1 MQAND
6 LISGLRSGR
15 IGRRAFLK
23 ALPSFGIVATAMPL
37 LPRRARAEVNITYFT
52 WAGYDIPDIHPAFI
66 AKYGASPNF
75 STFGEEEEALQKLLA
90 GFTPDVTH
98 PCSSNTRRWHA
109 AGVIKPIDV
118 SRIAAW
124 EDLFPSLKSV
134 HGVSIDNEV
143 YLAPFEWGNTSITYR
158 PDLVD
163 IDEESYALLLDERY
177 RGRMAMFDSSEE
189 AAVVGGLIAGV
200 AKPFDMSP
208 EEIDKSFE
216 VMRRIHANL
225 RFYWTDVS
233 ELAQALASGE
243 LVAATS
249 WNETVV
255 TLKQQGVPVKYMHP
269 KEGVLTWVCGLALV
283 KDGAG
288 DEQQKYD
295 LINAMLDP
303 EVGVYMVNQYG
314 YGHSN
319 SKSYELVERS
329 RLEELGIEDPDA
341 LLVRT
346 TFFDEMPA
354 EMRETVNGKFEE
366 VKAGL

>member
-1 MQAND
+1 MEANE
-6 LISGLRSGR
+6 LIHGLRSGK
-15 IGRRAFLK
+15 IGRRGFLN
-23 ALPSFGIVATAMPL
+23 ALASFGIVATAIPVM
-37 LPRRARAEVNITYFT
+37 PRRARAEVDITYFT

-66 AKYGASPNF
+66 EKYGASPNF
-75 STFGEEEEALQKLLA
+75 ATFGEEEEALQKLLA

-109 AGVIKPIDV
+109 AGVIKPIDT

-124 EDLFPSLKSV
+124 DDLFPSLKTI
-134 HGVSIDNEV
+134 HGVDIDGEV
-143 YLAPFEWGNTSITYR
+143 HLVPFEWGNTSVAYR

-163 IDEESYALLLDERY
+163 IEEESYALLLDERY
-177 RGRMAMFDSSEE
+177 RGRMAMFDSAED
-189 AAVVGGLIAGV
+189 AAVISGLIAGV
-200 AKPFDMSP
+200 KSPFDMSAP
-208 EEIDKSFE
+208 EIDQSFE

-249 WNETVV
+249 WNDTVV
-255 TLKQQGVPVKYMHP
+255 TLKQQGVPIKYMRP
-269 KEGVLTWVCGLALV
+269 KEGILTWVCGLALV
-283 KDGAG
+283 KDGPG
-288 DEQQKYD
+288 NEDQKYD
-295 LINAMLDP
+295 LINDMLDP
-303 EVGVYMVNQYG
+303 QVGVYLVDEYG

-329 RLEELGIEDPDA
+329 RLEELGIEDPAA
-341 LLVRT
+341 LLART

-354 EMRETVNGKFEE
+354 ETRQTVNGRFEQ